1 MEVDSKPPSIQLVE
15 INEDEVVLGPQDS
28 VQDGGIDNSAKI
40 TLYALIGS
48 PSSNTIRVK
57 GRIENQEMVTL
68 IDSGS
73 IHNFLDASVLPSVQ
87 V

>member
-28 VQDGGIDNSAKI
+28 VQDGGVDNSAKI

-48 PSSNTIRVK
+48 SSSNTMRVK
-57 GRIENQEMVTL
+57 GKIENQEMVSL

-87 V
+87 L

>member
-48 PSSNTIRVK
+48 SSSNTMRVK
-57 GRIENQEMVTL
+57 GQN
-68 IDSGS
+68 
-73 IHNFLDASVLPSVQ
+73 
-87 V
+87 

>member
-28 VQDGGIDNSAKI
+28 VQDGGVDNSTKI

-48 PSSNTIRVK
+48 PSSNTMRVK
-57 GRIENQEMVTL
+57 GRIENQEMVSL

-87 V
+87 L